1 MKFYQMSRRAAKR
14 RLRYLKKTR
23 MKRIQMLLQRLHQ
36 QKKYN
41 NDSSNAVSMIG
52 EYSDIMKK
60 YADFADKI
68 DKLESKN
75 MSASDYK

>member
-1 MKFYQMSRRAAKR
+1 
-14 RLRYLKKTR
+14 
-23 MKRIQMLLQRLHQ
+23 MLLQRLHQ

-68 DKLESKN
+68 DKYDSDN
-75 MSASDYK
+75 MSTADYKYYMEVTTRCSQKMLSAY